1 MPEASAREAGT
12 AQGVGD
18 LPAID
23 ERLAERL
30 STLDRG
36 FNVPEQTRTNRCDE
50 ALAVP
55 DAAATATATAAAT
68 GRPSATG
75 CRSPRADPAHS

>member
-12 AQGVGD
+12 AQGAGD

-23 ERLAERL
+23 ERPAERL

-36 FNVPEQTRTNRCDE
+36 FPEQTRTNCLTKRSPCVMRCTYCRDCGCYGRCDWP
-50 ALAVP
+50 AVG
-55 DAAATATATAAAT
+55 D
-68 GRPSATG
+68 RVSFSASG
-75 CRSPRADPAHS
+75 SGA